1 MQNVKINRLEIHLKG
16 IPSTVARS
24 AAAGLGNAL
33 LDQLLNQPELLQNE
47 HAGTIDRLDLGTMQ
61 AARGT
66 SSSDL
71 RRAVATRVAA
81 SLTSRAGAE

>member
-1 MQNVKINRLEIHLKG
+1 MQNVKIDRLEIHLKG

-24 AAAGLGNAL
+24 AAAGLGNEL
-33 LDQLLNQPELLQNE
+33 LDQLSKQPELLQKR
-47 HAGTIDRLDLGTMQ
+47 HAGTIDLGTMR

-71 RRAVATRVAA
+71 RRAIATRVAA
-81 SLTSRAGAE
+81 SLTLRAGEE